1 MTENT
6 KKNIDYEIKTDK
18 PEQLDP
24 DTQNISNK
32 FNKTLKFFSISII
45 LFLLISY
52 LSNNYIAGMGMNFI
66 PLLIP
71 IGKTFCPKPAL
82 GTLFHSHCP
91 IPNSDKFFKETT
103 LESLNQSQN
112 IKYYELV
119 NMGAS
124 FFNLIKGITGL
135 CDLFLQGNIKE
146 IDLTP
151 IFLIDY
157 QDTYWYQKIVLII
170 FGAIQI
176 LIGTATTIFSSL
188 AYLFSGKHGILL
200 NLPEEKK
207 RLEKNQ
213 KYLFENQ
220 GISMVQSHTDQSL
233 VKSGWTKFAIF
244 FNFINFIFVD
254 KLTYGTRYFV
264 EDKHSS
270 FLDRLKYLFL
280 LIFILIITDQL
291 KDIFISNSNSFIW
304 TLIIIIIVF
313 IFFSIK
319 IINPLCSPSP
329 LPNYEGLLQE
339 IKYSAT
345 KNNSQNKDYTFNN
358 LSNDITQ
365 LKDTLNKTIEE
376 YSEHSKKLAKELH
389 LNVVQ
394 SKPLSEQIKEKYQET
409 KEKIKEKLQKFKTES
424 KDDVETAQKEAE
436 QNLAQQTGG
445 SIKINPKYQKIIQ
458 ELRKEIQENNL

>member
-1 MTENT
+1 
-6 KKNIDYEIKTDK
+6 
-18 PEQLDP
+18 
-24 DTQNISNK
+24 
-32 FNKTLKFFSISII
+32 
-45 LFLLISY
+45 
-52 LSNNYIAGMGMNFI
+52 
-66 PLLIP
+66 
-71 IGKTFCPKPAL
+71 
-82 GTLFHSHCP
+82 
-91 IPNSDKFFKETT
+91 
-103 LESLNQSQN
+103 
-112 IKYYELV
+112 
-119 NMGAS
+119 
-124 FFNLIKGITGL
+124 
-135 CDLFLQGNIKE
+135 
-146 IDLTP
+146 
-151 IFLIDY
+151 
-157 QDTYWYQKIVLII
+157 
-170 FGAIQI
+170 
-176 LIGTATTIFSSL
+176 
-188 AYLFSGKHGILL
+188 
-200 NLPEEKK
+200 
-207 RLEKNQ
+207 
-213 KYLFENQ
+213 
-220 GISMVQSHTDQSL
+220 
-233 VKSGWTKFAIF
+233 
-244 FNFINFIFVD
+244 
-254 KLTYGTRYFV
+254 
-264 EDKHSS
+264 
-270 FLDRLKYLFL
+270 
-280 LIFILIITDQL
+280 
-291 KDIFISNSNSFIW
+291 
-304 TLIIIIIVF
+304 VF